1 MPTVPVILPDGT
13 RVRLT
18 TPQWQL
24 LRAIVTRLE
33 RRQMQETWLPRELFP
48 EPPTRASP
56 KQRLIPLLADKG
68 VLLQNPTGYQLA
80 AGIAAQVRA
89 WEEARRDDA

>member
-1 MPTVPVILPDGT
+1 MPTTPVILPDGT

-24 LRAIVTRLE
+24 VRAIVTRLE
-33 RRQMQETWLPRELFP
+33 RRRLQETWLPQEIFP

-56 KQRLIPLLADKG
+56 TQRLIPLLADKG
-68 VLLQNPTGYQLA
+68 VLLRTPTGSQLA

-89 WEEARRDDA
+89 WEEAHHDHA